1 MDINS
6 IVYCILIGL
15 CAGSLSGLVGIG
27 GGIVMVPLML
37 LLFPTM
43 TQYQAQGTT
52 LAVLPASILS
62 IWVYYKSG
70 NVNVPIALMVC
81 CGFMIGGFFGAK
93 LAVSIPVHI
102 LKKFF
107 AVCMFLISIKLFFSK

>member
-1 MDINS
+1 MDITS
-6 IVYCILIGL
+6 ITYCILIGIL
-15 CAGSLSGLVGIG
+15 AGSLSGLVGIG

-43 TQYQAQGTT
+43 TQHQAQGTT

-70 NVNVPIALMVC
+70 NVNVPVALLVC
-81 CGFMIGGFFGAK
+81 CGFMLGGFFGAK
-93 LAVSIPVHI
+93 LAISIPTYV
-102 LKKFF
+102 LKKVF
-107 AVCMFLISIKLFFSK
+107 AVCMIVASIKLFFSK